1 MRIGPRSPAVK
12 EFWLSA
18 TGIPLAVVNVL
29 SSILIDFGLGRS
41 KKVSAI
47 EIAFFDRELEYAT
60 LVIRVPV
67 QAITLTQVHWRRRKF
82 AISIKNTI
90 A

>member
-29 SSILIDFGLGRS
+29 SSVIVAKLIAAS
-41 KKVSAI
+41 
-47 EIAFFDRELEYAT
+47 
-60 LVIRVPV
+60 
-67 QAITLTQVHWRRRKF
+67 
-82 AISIKNTI
+82 
-90 A
+90 